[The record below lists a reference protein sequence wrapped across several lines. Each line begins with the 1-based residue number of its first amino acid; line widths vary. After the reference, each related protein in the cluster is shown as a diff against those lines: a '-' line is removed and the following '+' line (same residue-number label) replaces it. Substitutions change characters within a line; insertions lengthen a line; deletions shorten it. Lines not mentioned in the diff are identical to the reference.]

1 MRGKCIAAQRVSG
14 RILAYSIERRELV
27 VLTLREAAAAL
38 PAADFARVASERD
51 ENPQR
56 RRVAGRVG

>member
-38 PAADFARVASERD
+38 PAADFARVARDD